1 MTDQTVPDEKI
12 LAAQASAA
20 AAQIPQVIVYGHSTL
35 FYWWPA
41 WAFGFIFAFLEN
53 VVLDPADDRA
63 ASGVGLSYVALLL
76 LLIIFTNIRLRGIYS
91 VVTLLGL
98 AFLIVSF
105 AWLGWWDRIAKILPY
120 LEVRMNSGFYL
131 VFSTALL
138 VIWLIMFFIFDRL
151 TYWRIRPGQ
160 MTIEHLVGGGAES
173 FDANALRFQKMS
185 SDLFRAGIGLGTG
198 DLQVV
203 GIGPTPMTMT
213 NVPFAERKVRA
224 IERLISVKPDF
235 VT

>member
-105 AWLGWWDRIAKILPY
+105 A
-120 LEVRMNSGFYL
+120 
-131 VFSTALL
+131 
-138 VIWLIMFFIFDRL
+138 
-151 TYWRIRPGQ
+151 
-160 MTIEHLVGGGAES
+160 
-173 FDANALRFQKMS
+173 
-185 SDLFRAGIGLGTG
+185 
-198 DLQVV
+198 
-203 GIGPTPMTMT
+203 
-213 NVPFAERKVRA
+213 
-224 IERLISVKPDF
+224 
-235 VT
+235 

>member
-20 AAQIPQVIVYGHSTL
+20 AAQMPQVIVYGHSTL

-235 VT
+235 VA